1 MLPAPAPWPYIADFT
16 RPEGL
21 QRRPH
26 WALVFPLA
34 VLPLK
39 LSHHRLLLYICS
51 TITLRRFPPTVQ
63 FSASVV
69 ISM

>member
-26 WALVFPLA
+26 WALFFSQGPGIAFCLNYLHSGLIIR
-34 VLPLK
+34 LP
-39 LSHHRLLLYICS
+39 
-51 TITLRRFPPTVQ
+51 PPRH
-63 FSASVV
+63 
-69 ISM
+69 IH